1 MNESDVGRW
10 AEMDYS
16 EEKEEENE
24 GILKG
29 EFSKKKVGQ
38 VKGNKRIRNENDEIS
53 ESEEEG
59 YEQNKKEIHENFIVI
74 IRFNDKDQENM
85 KIINPFV
92 LTKHLASKIGEI
104 LYAKVLNDGNLLVNC
119 ANEDQFEKAIKVKEI
134 GKLKV
139 INTRRV
145 GAQNGGGCKGVIT
158 GVPMNVGMEEL
169 KRHLKGGGGK

>member
-74 IRFNDKDQENM
+74 IRFNDKENM

-119 ANEDQFEKAIKVKEI
+119 AN
-134 GKLKV
+134 
-139 INTRRV
+139 
-145 GAQNGGGCKGVIT
+145 
-158 GVPMNVGMEEL
+158 
-169 KRHLKGGGGK
+169 

>member
-1 MNESDVGRW
+1 
-10 AEMDYS
+10 
-16 EEKEEENE
+16 
-24 GILKG
+24 
-29 EFSKKKVGQ
+29 
-38 VKGNKRIRNENDEIS
+38 
-53 ESEEEG
+53 
-59 YEQNKKEIHENFIVI
+59 
-74 IRFNDKDQENM
+74 M

-145 GAQNGGGCKGVIT
+145 GA
-158 GVPMNVGMEEL
+158 
-169 KRHLKGGGGK
+169 